1 MKNNDITKSYRTRF
15 IISLIVSALAACLS
29 LSLLIYNFGGLK
41 RFLTGTEMV
50 DTSFTANDVLLFV
63 IFGVII
69 FGLVFYLLQ
78 RKSINYIKGIA
89 ETVEK
94 ISAGDLEARAEV
106 RGDDEFSGMAE
117 SVNRMAGDLKELLR
131 LERESE
137 QQKTELITNIAHD
150 LRTPLTSVIG
160 YLELLSGKGYDHL
173 SESQKKKY
181 LSIAYTKAKRLEQLI
196 DDLFEFTKLSC
207 GKITMNV
214 TYLDIVKLLAQLL
227 EESYP
232 SFRDKGL
239 RYELHTNTDSQEI
252 MADPTLMARL
262 FENLIGNAIK
272 YGADGKKVEV
282 RVKSEPEANA
292 VEVKV
297 INYGFVIDE
306 EDLPRIFEKF
316 YRTDK
321 ARNTETGGS
330 GLGLA
335 ICRNIVDMHGG
346 TITVTSDLEGTVFTV
361 RLKIHFE
368 KSDENLRRA

>member
-15 IISLIVSALAACLS
+15 ITSLIVSALSACLS

-41 RFLTGTEMV
+41 RFFVGTEMV

-63 IFGVII
+63 IFGVVI
-69 FGLVFYLLQ
+69 FALVFYLLQ
-78 RKSINYIKGIA
+78 RKSINYIRSIA
-89 ETVEK
+89 DTVEK
-94 ISAGDLEARAEV
+94 ISAGNLEARAEI

-117 SVNRMAGDLKELLR
+117 SVNRMAADLKELLR

-173 SESQKKKY
+173 NENQKKKY

-214 TYLDIVKLLAQLL
+214 AYLDIVKLLAQLL

-232 SFRDKGL
+232 AFRDKGL

-282 RVKSEPEANA
+282 RVNADPEANA

-297 INYGFVIDE
+297 VNYGFVIDE

-346 TITVTSDLEGTVFTV
+346 TIGVTSDLEGTVFTV

-368 KSDENLRRA
+368 KTDENLRRA